1 MHDAPNEIQPS
12 LLERLAQ
19 LSSDDVRK
27 MMHSKGAGKMEK
39 FGMFLLQDTRLQHA
53 AAGRPD
59 LVRRKMFDWNSDDMV
74 IRKAHGGIK
83 VDEGCFPNIPKLSN
97 DLPP

>member
-39 FGMFLLQDTRLQHA
+39 FGMFLFKTPGCSMLQLDSRILCAERCSIET
-53 AAGRPD
+53 
-59 LVRRKMFDWNSDDMV
+59 VMTW
-74 IRKAHGGIK
+74 
-83 VDEGCFPNIPKLSN
+83 
-97 DLPP
+97 